1 MHLPDSFIENVH
13 RVFGDKGLTWLPQL
27 PDILAQCRDKW
38 GLAEGVAS
46 PHMSMNYIEFTRTA
60 DGTPVAPHSESF
72 TEMEAL
78 GLFGGKH
85 AARLLDTD
93 RVLGAI
99 LMQHVQPGT
108 MLWQLEDN
116 QKETE
121 IAASVMKSLTVSVP
135 ATHDLPAFS
144 QWVERAFRLTRTTWD
159 PDERM
164 PRHLLERAE
173 QAFAKIQQRPEAEG
187 GSAWRSAS

>member
-1 MHLPDSFIENVH
+1 MAASAAGYPGPVPGQVGVGRGRGEPPYEYELH
-13 RVFGDKGLTWLPQL
+13 RIHPHGR
-27 PDILAQCRDKW
+27 RDAR
-38 GLAEGVAS
+38 GG
-46 PHMSMNYIEFTRTA
+46 
-60 DGTPVAPHSESF
+60 PHSESF